1 MWALSYISL
10 FTNMSIMLI
19 YFIIYE
25 FSSCLILSRNCKLS
39 MILIIPSVLGYL
51 ILSNSG
57 VMIYDEW
64 SLMKLHGE
72 VQEDGEGVTAE
83 QVLEDWHRWF
93 GVTLAI
99 FSAFAL
105 AVTRAL
111 ANQIKYHIDLSVG
124 MFIVWIQE
132 VIVLPAIIMVWFSL
146 NI

>member
-39 MILIIPSVLGYL
+39 MILIVPSVLGYL

-64 SLMKLHGE
+64 SLMNLHGE
-72 VQEDGEGVTAE
+72 VKEDGQGVTAE
-83 QVLEDWHRWF
+83 
-93 GVTLAI
+93 
-99 FSAFAL
+99 
-105 AVTRAL
+105 
-111 ANQIKYHIDLSVG
+111 
-124 MFIVWIQE
+124 
-132 VIVLPAIIMVWFSL
+132 
-146 NI
+146 